1 MPADNGV
8 HLGEG
13 QSQRHARTINM
24 APRCSKWEVY
34 SLVLIR
40 IGGMCALFCSLYAKG
55 LLLQAYSC
63 GDTHLSLLIDDPA
76 FHDETDVSNRAD
88 LLQWVTGYGD
98 YVSKIVRFQCSD
110 LAFPSEQLGAVDE
123 VSL

>member
-13 QSQRHARTINM
+13 QSQRHARMINM

-34 SLVLIR
+34 SLILIR
-40 IGGMCALFCSLYAKG
+40 TGGTCALFCSLYAKG

-63 GDTHLSLLIDDPA
+63 GDTHLSLLIDDPTL
-76 FHDETDVSNRAD
+76 HDETDVFNRAD
-88 LLQWVTGYGD
+88 VLQWVTGDGD
-98 YVSKIVRFQCSD
+98 YVSKIVGFERTN
-110 LAFPSEQLGAVDE
+110 LAFPSEQLGAVDQ